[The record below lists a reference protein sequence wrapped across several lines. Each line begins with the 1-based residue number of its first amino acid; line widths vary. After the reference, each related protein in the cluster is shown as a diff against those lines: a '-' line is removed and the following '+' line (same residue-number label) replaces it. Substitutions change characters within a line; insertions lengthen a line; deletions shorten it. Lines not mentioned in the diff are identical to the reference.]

1 MQPSASGPHRVRRR
15 DVLDRHW
22 KGRLLGFK
30 QKNDGMVAIVQH
42 VYTIADLHI
51 RRPPNLHS
59 PFASNYVFPST
70 LVEEQPIQSL
80 SGTFMAVHAHNSEVM
95 FANVPMKDLV
105 ERRIFFYSYNCIVPK
120 TTEAYGKLEPIDPPS
135 LQSPAWPIPDDWSL
149 LSLKRKVVDD
159 LKASPDEDVVLPHMQ
174 VGGVV
179 KDAPDVSTQPRSAL
193 AESKQLL
200 LEYPTGVEGALAAS
214 SSSAHEELIDVQE
227 HEAVADAIPEVEIS
241 RFASIV
247 IDDEEFVFLHDIEK
261 ACSLR
266 MDECLSLLKLKEEPV
281 DLALEEKES
290 ANLDVALFRAKT
302 VVDEPIEDVP
312 VTETSLTLVHL
323 PSFHLNG
330 KDYITLHSIQ
340 SLFNIREDYCL
351 AAIAEASQVAK
362 DFVDIEGESNE
373 DFLALDPETSNQKFL
388 EAPNSFEFCLRRV
401 AEEEPALKDVD
412 FKAMLVE
419 LGIEKFGRNVI
430 EPDKIN
436 VDLGAKINLEHEGQ
450 IKADELQKIE
460 LLDEDNFLGRAGGS
474 RATSKYTSHALI
486 LITCQSLTKMYFVL
500 FFPNF

>member
-51 RRPPNLHS
+51 CRPPNLHS

-80 SGTFMAVHAHNSEVM
+80 SGTFMAVHAHIGEVM

-105 ERRIFFYSYNCIVPK
+105 ERRIFFYSYNYIVPK

-149 LSLKRKVVDD
+149 LSLKQKVVDD

-227 HEAVADAIPEVEIS
+227 HEAVADAILEVEIS

-266 MDECLSLLKLKEEPV
+266 MDECLSLLKTSSAMAPS
-281 DLALEEKES
+281 LALLKARKRKRSQHDKLDTSFDISEAPSQHLIETEWWHDLVQRLSPTLKDSGKRSFRMVLITFLDSSRGRMLPFWDMQNDSAKECFLH
-290 ANLDVALFRAKT
+290 NEDH
-302 VVDEPIEDVP
+302 EIESVI
-312 VTETSLTLVHL
+312 EIELEIEIE
-323 PSFHLNG
+323 NE
-330 KDYITLHSIQ
+330 I
-340 SLFNIREDYCL
+340 
-351 AAIAEASQVAK
+351 
-362 DFVDIEGESNE
+362 DIETLYASKT
-373 DFLALDPETSNQKFL
+373 TSGVVGTL
-388 EAPNSFEFCLRRV
+388 Y
-401 AEEEPALKDVD
+401 
-412 FKAMLVE
+412 
-419 LGIEKFGRNVI
+419 LGMWPI
-430 EPDKIN
+430 
-436 VDLGAKINLEHEGQ
+436 
-450 IKADELQKIE
+450 
-460 LLDEDNFLGRAGGS
+460 
-474 RATSKYTSHALI
+474 
-486 LITCQSLTKMYFVL
+486 
-500 FFPNF
+500 